1 MDITPIV
8 NRELLTATRKTGL
21 WWSRGVSAGIL
32 LTIALATFGARY
44 YWDQGQVSDHDMMA
58 RVAFQAF
65 EWMLV
70 AQTGTI
76 FGVFAS
82 RAALSIALEKDRR
95 TLDFLLATRLSNA
108 EIVLGKLVS
117 SLTFL
122 VAEFA
127 VGLPVML
134 LLNPLGA
141 IDLRLILLAYAGLL
155 TTGFFTIALA
165 IWVSARAADARTAAG
180 AAVLWWMTWLMG
192 PFFVSMVFTR
202 VGLRLPGFLLTANAW
217 VLTSSPLSL
226 MFKIGGGVTPSSGLV
241 DAVAWMSGL
250 QVAGGAV
257 LVVWTIAILRS
268 AYRLNVSGDSQSL
281 AARLTR
287 PGWRWRPKPPVGD
300 DPILWREMNLARG
313 GFVGNVIGLVIGL
326 GCLGVLGYV
335 TYFFARPALIE
346 VWRHGYSSGITS
358 AERPEWNLMIRFF
371 MPDYGV
377 NPPADIARIELN
389 LYLRQITTTLIF
401 LVTLGAVGIA
411 SESIVGERARETW
424 DSLIATPLSARDIL
438 RSKMLAALWR
448 MRGLLAILLGLWTI
462 GLVAGAIHP
471 VGFLVSVLVL
481 AALVWFVLTFGIYLS
496 VGAKD
501 KAAIAGPTMGLV
513 FFLTGSGLL
522 PILLP
527 GRSASVV
534 LGASSPPFVAFLS
547 LVSYRDVRNAGS
559 FRVYP
564 LLQWMNIAT
573 DEGPLRV
580 AATCLIGIMILTAA
594 GFYVWRSSL
603 THFDRLIG
611 RPFKTSAATSD
622 RLVIAPVGAT
632 LPCKELTEDDQ

>member
-1 MDITPIV
+1 LDITPIF
-8 NRELLTATRKTGL
+8 NRELLTATRKSGL
-21 WWSRGVSAGIL
+21 WGSRAFSAAIL
-32 LTIALATFGARY
+32 LTIGLATFGARY
-44 YWDQGQVSDHDMMA
+44 YWDEGQVSNHDMMA

-65 EWMLV
+65 LWMLL
-70 AQTGTI
+70 AQVFMI
-76 FGVFAS
+76 FGVFAG
-82 RAALSIALEKDRR
+82 RAVLSIALEKDRR

-108 EIVLGKLVS
+108 EIVLGKL
-117 SLTFL
+117 LACMTFL

-127 VGLPVML
+127 AGLPIVL
-134 LLNPLGA
+134 LLNPLGS

-155 TTGFFTIALA
+155 TTGFFSIALA
-165 IWVSARAADARTAAG
+165 IWVSAHAPNAQRAAG

-202 VGLRLPGFLLTANAW
+202 LVIRLPGFLLTANAW
-217 VLTSSPLSL
+217 VLTSSPIGL

-250 QVAGGAV
+250 QVVGGA
-257 LVVWTIAILRS
+257 LLLVWTIASLRS
-268 AYRLNVSGDSQSL
+268 AYRRNVSGDSQSL

-313 GFVGNVIGLVIGL
+313 GFLGNVIGWLIGL
-326 GCLGVLGYV
+326 GFLGILGYV
-335 TYFFARPALIE
+335 TYFFTRPALIE
-346 VWRHGYSSGITS
+346 VWKHGYASGITS

-411 SESIVGERARETW
+411 SEAIVSERARETW
-424 DSLIATPLSARDIL
+424 DSLIATPLSAREIL

-462 GLVAGAIHP
+462 GLVAGAIHA
-471 VGFLVSVLVL
+471 VGFVLSVLVV
-481 AALVWFVLTFGIYLS
+481 ASLVWFVLTFGIYIS

-501 KAAIAGPTMGLV
+501 KAATTGPTMALV
-513 FFLTGSGLL
+513 FFLTGSGAL
-522 PILLP
+522 PFLLP
-527 GRSASVV
+527 GRLTSVV
-534 LGASSPPFVAFLS
+534 LGAGSPPFVVFVS
-547 LVSYRDVRNAGS
+547 LASYRDVRNAGTYA
-559 FRVYP
+559 VYP

-573 DEGPLRV
+573 EEGPLRV
-580 AATCLIGIMILTAA
+580 AATCLIGILILAVA
-594 GFYVWRSSL
+594 GLYLWRSSVN
-603 THFDRLIG
+603 HFDRLIG
-611 RPFKTSAATSD
+611 RPFKTIPTTNE
-622 RLVIAPVGAT
+622 RLVIAPAAAS
-632 LPCKELTEDDQ
+632 